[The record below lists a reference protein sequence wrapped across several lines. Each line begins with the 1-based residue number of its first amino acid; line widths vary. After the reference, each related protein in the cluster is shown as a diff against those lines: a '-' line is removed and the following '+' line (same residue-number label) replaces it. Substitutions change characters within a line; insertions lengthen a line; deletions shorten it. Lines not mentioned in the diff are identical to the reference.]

1 MARTA
6 ARDLA
11 LQVLFAKSLGG
22 GGEPNDIL
30 SMSDGDSAGEV
41 NPLEQD
47 DYMYIDD
54 VLLGAARA
62 RDDIDE
68 AIERNLKGWDIERL
82 SRVDL
87 CILRLAI
94 YEMLNREDIPVSV
107 SANEAVEL
115 AHRYSTDEAPMF
127 INGVIGAVARELD
140 RS

>member
-1 MARTA
+1 
-6 ARDLA
+6 
-11 LQVLFAKSLGG
+11 
-22 GGEPNDIL
+22 
-30 SMSDGDSAGEV
+30 
-41 NPLEQD
+41 
-47 DYMYIDD
+47 MYIDD

-107 SANEAVEL
+107 SANEAIEL